1 MSAGPAIVRP
11 VGEFDLSRER
21 ELTRELSEAIE
32 AGRPLV
38 VDLGRT
44 TFLDSTVLGVLL
56 TAQQRCDLRGLG
68 FAIALPEGSAHT
80 VRNGL
85 RLLGIHRYAPVFDSV
100 DDAVAHVAGHGQAE
114 SIDSAL

>member
-1 MSAGPAIVRP
+1 VTAKPAIVGP
-11 VGEFDLSRER
+11 VGEYDLSRER
-21 ELTRELSEAIE
+21 ELAGELSKAIGDE
-32 AGRPLV
+32 RPLV
-38 VDLGRT
+38 VDLSRT

-85 RLLGIHRYAPVFDSV
+85 RLLGIHRYARIFTTV
-100 DDAVAHVAGHGQAE
+100 DEAVAYVVEGSDE

>member
-1 MSAGPAIVRP
+1 MVAAATAIVRP
-11 VGEFDLSRER
+11 VGEYDLSRER
-21 ELTRELSEAIE
+21 ELARELSAAIE
-32 AGRPLV
+32 DGRPLV

-85 RLLGIHRYAPVFDSV
+85 RLLGIHRYAQLFDTV
-100 DDAVAHVAGHGQAE
+100 EEAVAHVASGDAE
-114 SIDSAL
+114 SIDS

>member
-1 MSAGPAIVRP
+1 MTVEPAIVRP
-11 VGEFDLSRER
+11 IGEYDLSRER
-21 ELTRELSEAIE
+21 ELARQLSEAIG

-38 VDLGRT
+38 IDLGRT

-85 RLLGIHRYAPVFDSV
+85 RLLGIHRYARIFGTV
-100 DDAVAHVAGHGQAE
+100 DEAVAYVVEGTDE
-114 SIDSAL
+114 SIGSAL

>member
-1 MSAGPAIVRP
+1 MASAAAIVRP

-21 ELTRELSEAIE
+21 ELATELSSAIE
-32 AGRPLV
+32 DGRPLV
-38 VDLGRT
+38 VDLGET

-85 RLLGIHRYAPVFDSV
+85 RLLGIHRYARLFDTV
-100 DDAVAHVAGHGQAE
+100 DDAVAYVTAVAE
-114 SIDSAL
+114 SIDSEV

>member
-1 MSAGPAIVRP
+1 MRP
-11 VGEFDLSRER
+11 IGEYDLSRER
-21 ELTRELSEAIE
+21 ELALELSDAIG

-38 VDLGRT
+38 IDLSRT

-80 VRNGL
+80 VSNGL
-85 RLLGIHRYAPVFDSV
+85 RLLGIHRYARIFSTV
-100 DDAVAHVAGHGQAE
+100 DEAVADVDEGTDE
-114 SIDSAL
+114 SIGSAL

>member
-1 MSAGPAIVRP
+1 MGTATAIVRP
-11 VGEFDLSRER
+11 VGEYDLSRER
-21 ELTRELSEAIE
+21 ELARQLSAAIE
-32 AGRPLV
+32 EGRPLV
-38 VDLGRT
+38 VDLGQT

-85 RLLGIHRYAPVFDSV
+85 RLLGIHRYAQLFETV
-100 DDAVAHVAGHGQAE
+100 DEAVAHVAAE
-114 SIDSAL
+114 NGGSIDSEI

>member
-1 MSAGPAIVRP
+1 MRP
-11 VGEFDLSRER
+11 IGEYDLSRER
-21 ELTRELSEAIE
+21 ELARELSDAIG

-38 VDLGRT
+38 IDLGRT

-68 FAIALPEGSAHT
+68 FAIALPVGSAHT

-85 RLLGIHRYAPVFDSV
+85 RLLGIHRYARIFGTV
-100 DDAVAHVAGHGQAE
+100 DEAVAFVVEGTDE
-114 SIDSAL
+114 SIGSAL

>member
-1 MSAGPAIVRP
+1 VGSAAAIVRP

-21 ELTRELSEAIE
+21 ELAMELSSAIE
-32 AGRPLV
+32 DGRPLV
-38 VDLGRT
+38 VDLGET

-85 RLLGIHRYAPVFDSV
+85 RLLGIHRYARLFDTV
-100 DDAVAHVAGHGQAE
+100 DDAVAHVTADPRIG
-114 SIDSAL
+114 